1 VRTIF
6 ALRALGIGDLVT
18 GLPALRGLKAAYA
31 EDHRLVLGVPRWLRP
46 LAELAGV
53 ADTITEVAGLDGPVG
68 DEARGPDIA
77 VNLHGRGPQS
87 HELLRT
93 LSPGRLMAFRCGDFG
108 DGPQWRPDEHE
119 IRRWCRLLAYYGIPT
134 DPADIRLQPPPSPT
148 GLRGRTVI
156 HPGAKDPQRRWT
168 PDRFAEAARALTEDG
183 HLVVVTGSAEDTALT
198 RMVVERAGLDPAA
211 DLAGRLDLVQLA
223 AVVADAR
230 LVISND
236 TGASHLASATG
247 TPSVTLFA
255 TMDPALWGPPDK
267 AYHRVIWKPRTGL
280 DSITVTDV
288 LAQVKLV

>member
-1 VRTIF
+1 VRKIF
-6 ALRALGIGDLVT
+6 VLRALGIGDLVT
-18 GLPALRGLKAAYA
+18 GLPVLRGLKAAYA
-31 EDHRLVLGVPRWLRP
+31 GDHRLVLGVPVWLRP
-46 LAELAGV
+46 LADLADV
-53 ADTITEVAGLDGPVG
+53 ADAITEVAGLDGPIG
-68 DEARGPDIA
+68 EEAREPDIA

-93 LSPGRLMAFRCGDFG
+93 LSPGRLMAFRCGDFE

-134 DPADIRLQPPPSPT
+134 DPADIGLRPPPAPA
-148 GLRGRTVI
+148 GLSGRTVV
-156 HPGAKDPQRRWT
+156 HPGAKDPRRRWT
-168 PDRFAEAARALTEDG
+168 PDRFAEVARVLTEDG
-183 HLVVVTGSAEDTALT
+183 HQVVVTGSVEDTALT

-236 TGASHLASATG
+236 TGVSHLASATG

-288 LAQVKLV
+288 LAQAKVV